1 MTHNP
6 NNPELP
12 ERLAQDLRALGG
24 VQAPEELWGR
34 VHLGL
39 ALGEVEKAPEELW
52 QRVHLSLALGAA
64 EQAPAELWTRVQ
76 PEVAGVAGSLPRT
89 QGGRVLHNDQT
100 WGRRLTVAAA
110 LMILAGIGFRFMGSG
125 PVEPGAALAGHIS
138 SADRAA
144 FRAKVVFME
153 VSATELSSVA
163 GDFAKSFGGLSQEDD
178 A

>member
-1 MTHNP
+1 LTNQP

-24 VQAPEELWGR
+24 VQAPEELWQR

-39 ALGEVEKAPEELW
+39 ALGEQEKAPADLW
-52 QRVHLSLALGAA
+52 
-64 EQAPAELWTRVQ
+64 ERVQ
-76 PEVAGVAGSLPRT
+76 PEVAAVAASLPQNT
-89 QGGRVLHNDQT
+89 GGRVLHNDQV

-110 LMILAGIGFRFMGSG
+110 LMILAGIGFRFMGPG

-138 SADRAA
+138 SADRAS

-163 GDFAKSFGGLSQEDD
+163 GDFAKSFGGLTAEDD